1 MNIKTITVIGA
12 NGTMGKNVSGIFA
25 SFGNAKVYM
34 VGRNIEDVI
43 DAKQKAI
50 NSVKSSAIDANLIPK
65 DYSSLEQCIKES
77 DLIFESVFE
86 DLEVKRDVYNLIS
99 KYIRPGTVVATGTS
113 GLSINS
119 LGLSFETEVRKSF
132 LGIHM
137 FNPPYN
143 MTLCEVIPTE
153 FTDKDLLIDIKK
165 YLTEKLKR
173 KVVEVKDQPAFLG
186 NRIGFQFLNEA
197 LQLSEKYKQ
206 RGGIDYIDSIIGPF
220 TGRSMAPLVT
230 ANFVGLDVHKA
241 IVDNIYENTQDYAN
255 ETFIF
260 PTYSQK
266 LVLENQLGAKTGSG
280 LYKTIRED
288 NGSTIKYV
296 YDIASEEYRRVH
308 KYDFPFVN
316 HMIKDIKTGN
326 YESAFQYLVNDDS
339 EESILCIQL
348 LMKYVIYSIKTT
360 KAIGESIHSAD
371 DVMATGF
378 SWIPP
383 LAVIDIFG
391 GVQDFKKLV
400 KTKLSTEYY
409 ESNDLE
415 QVLSDIPRSNYD
427 YRPFLK
433 AK

>member
-1 MNIKTITVIGA
+1 MDIKTVTVIGA

-25 SFGNAKVYM
+25 SFGSAKVYM
-34 VGRNIEDVI
+34 VGRNIEDVN
-43 DAKQKAI
+43 DAKLKAI

-86 DLEVKRDVYNLIS
+86 DLEVKRDVYKLIS
-99 KYIRPGTVVATGTS
+99 KFIKPGTIVATGTS

-119 LGLSFETEVRKSF
+119 LGLSFEAEFRKSF

-143 MTLCEVIPTE
+143 MTLCEIIPTE
-153 FTDKDLLIDIKK
+153 FTDKDLLDDTKK
-165 YLTEKLKR
+165 YLTEKLNR

-241 IVDNIYENTQDYAN
+241 IVDNIYENTEDYAN

-260 PTYSQK
+260 PSYTRQ
-266 LVLENQLGAKTGSG
+266 LVQENQLGSKTGSG
-280 LYKTIRED
+280 LYKIIRED
-288 NGSTIKYV
+288 NGHAIKHV
-296 YDIASEEYRRVH
+296 YDIESGKYRNVH
-308 KYDFPFVN
+308 KHNFPFVN
-316 HMIKDIKTGN
+316 RMIKEIKNGN
-326 YESAFQYLVNDDS
+326 YESAFQQLVKDES
-339 EESILCIQL
+339 EEAILCVQMLIKYAIYGIQ
-348 LMKYVIYSIKTT
+348 TT
-360 KAIGESIHSAD
+360 RIIGESIHSAD

-378 SWIPP
+378 NWIPP
-383 LAVIDIFG
+383 LAVIDVFG
-391 GVQDFKKLV
+391 GVQNFKKLA
-400 KTKLSTEYY
+400 KTKLSTDYY
-409 ESNDLE
+409 ENNDLDL
-415 QVLSDIPRSNYD
+415 VLRDVPKSNYD

>member
-50 NSVKSSAIDANLIPK
+50 NSVKSSAIDVNLMQK
-65 DYSSLEQCIKES
+65 DYSSLGQCIKES
-77 DLIFESVFE
+77 DLIFESIFE

-99 KYIRPGTVVATGTS
+99 KFIRPGTIVATGTS

-119 LGLSFETEVRKSF
+119 LGLSFEEEVRKSF

-165 YLTEKLKR
+165 YLTERLKR

-260 PTYSQK
+260 PTYSK
-266 LVLENQLGAKTGSG
+266 NLVLENRLGAKTGSG

-288 NGSTIKYV
+288 NGSIIKYV
-296 YDIASEEYRRVH
+296 YDIPEL
-308 KYDFPFVN
+308 F
-316 HMIKDIKTGN
+316 
-326 YESAFQYLVNDDS
+326 
-339 EESILCIQL
+339 
-348 LMKYVIYSIKTT
+348 
-360 KAIGESIHSAD
+360 
-371 DVMATGF
+371 
-378 SWIPP
+378 IPP
-383 LAVIDIFG
+383 QILI
-391 GVQDFKKLV
+391 
-400 KTKLSTEYY
+400 
-409 ESNDLE
+409 
-415 QVLSDIPRSNYD
+415 
-427 YRPFLK
+427 
-433 AK
+433 

>member
-1 MNIKTITVIGA
+1 MDIKTVTVIGA
-12 NGTMGKNVSGIFA
+12 NGTMGNNVSGIFA

-43 DAKQKAI
+43 KAKQRAI
-50 NSVKSSAIDANLIPK
+50 NSVKSNSIAVNLIPK
-65 DYSSLEQCIKES
+65 DYSGLEQCIKES

-86 DLEVKRDVYNLIS
+86 DFEVKTAVYDLIS
-99 KYIRPGTVVATGTS
+99 KFIRPGTIVATGTS

-119 LGLSFETEVRKSF
+119 LGLSFEEETRKSF

-153 FTDKDLLIDIKK
+153 FTDKDLVIDVKE
-165 YLTEKLKR
+165 YLNENLKR
-173 KVVEVKDQPAFLG
+173 KVVEVEDKPAFLA

-197 LQLSEKYKQ
+197 LQLSEKYKH
-206 RGGIDYIDSIIGPF
+206 RGGIDYIDSIVGPF
-220 TGRSMAPLVT
+220 TGRAMAPLVT
-230 ANFVGLDVHKA
+230 SDFVGLDVHKA
-241 IVDNIYENTQDYAN
+241 IVDNVYENTSDYAN
-255 ETFIF
+255 GSFIF
-260 PTYSQK
+260 PSFTKK
-266 LVLENQLGAKTGSG
+266 LIGENRLGAKTGSG
-280 LYKTIRED
+280 LYKKIRED
-288 NGSTIKYV
+288 DGSTIKYV

-326 YESAFQYLVNDDS
+326 YESAFQYLINDDS
-339 EESILCIQL
+339 EESIICLQL

-378 SWIPP
+378 NWIPP
-383 LAVIDIFG
+383 LAIIDIFG
-391 GVQDFKKLV
+391 GADNFKKV
-400 KTKLSTEYY
+400 IKAKLPTDYFKN
-409 ESNDLE
+409 NDLE
-415 QVLSDIPRSNYD
+415 QMLIDIPKSNYD